1 MENNGKNNIWYNDIF
16 KKRIRLLE
24 DNNIINFTNKLFEKS
39 LDPNSETYWLPVD
52 ISLVD
57 SNKRNDVFYEIGM
70 SLFRIKTQLDEDGK
84 LNFTACEYKKCAEY
98 NYNEQ
103 EMEDIMD
110 SVERKF
116 VLDNL
121 NFLEKK
127 RIESREK
134 GESIAE
140 FAKLMFANNIDMRTA
155 EVITGLNREVLEI
168 IEKNYYKSISE
179 EAEIAEK
186 MFAKDYSLTD
196 IQDVTGLNMNT
207 LKKLRD
213 DFENKSKKQAQK
225 NEYNP

>member
-24 DNNIINFTNKLFEKS
+24 DNNIINFTNKLFGKNLEP
-39 LDPNSETYWLPVD
+39 DSETYWLPID

-57 SNKRNDVFYEIGM
+57 SNKRNDVFYETGN
-70 SLFRIKTQLDEDGK
+70 SLFRIKTQMDENGE
-84 LNFTACEYKKCAEY
+84 LTFTACEYKKYAEY
-98 NYNEQ
+98 NYCEQ

-134 GESIAE
+134 GETIAE
-140 FAKLMFANNIDMRTA
+140 FAELMFANNIDIQTA

-168 IEKNYYKSISE
+168 IKSVHDDSVKEENESKVAKN
-179 EAEIAEK
+179 
-186 MFAKDYSLTD
+186 T
-196 IQDVTGLNMNT
+196 
-207 LKKLRD
+207 
-213 DFENKSKKQAQK
+213 
-225 NEYNP
+225 